1 VRQIFRID
9 VRPAHNDDRITLV
22 EVEGDKFLYNMV
34 RIIVGTLIDIGRERR
49 PKDALVRALAS
60 HARTDLGITAPP
72 DGLCLER
79 VIIDEASV
87 SGEAGL
93 NKLVSWP
100 PAH

>member
-1 VRQIFRID
+1 MQ
-9 VRPAHNDDRITLV
+9 AHSDERITLV

-49 PKDALVRALAS
+49 PKDALTRALAS

-79 VIIDEASV
+79 VIIDHGILADGTSFH
-87 SGEAGL
+87 
-93 NKLVSWP
+93 KLDSWP